1 MGKTWVL
8 STETKGTGATM
19 VPLERAT
26 RRAARREPLV
36 VPPKPRPRPQEPPQ
50 PRLPRRFKV
59 VDLMSRETLI
69 EDADARQAMD
79 VLKGVRS
86 VIDVSVYVWQPEHD
100 RWRMLTFTE
109 RHAMWEL
116 AAGKSTVAVSSE
128 ASGVSSRRA

>member
-19 VPLERAT
+19 VPLEHAT
-26 RRAARREPLV
+26 RRAARGEPLV
-36 VPPKPRPRPQEPPQ
+36 VAPKPRPRPQEPPP

-86 VIDVSVYVWQPEHD
+86 VVDVSVYVWQPEHD

-116 AAGKSTVAVSSE
+116 AG
-128 ASGVSSRRA
+128 R